1 MKHSIRRRT
10 SDADQYADHGTWYD
24 EAGYGDRNAADYQ
37 SHSIPVLMG
46 KPLRRFPQAP
56 SLGLRAHLLTTCKQA
71 VVSLRARALS
81 EGVFRS
87 LRRATGTSI

>member
-1 MKHSIRRRT
+1 MTQISTPTMELGTMKL
-10 SDADQYADHGTWYD
+10 GT
-24 EAGYGDRNAADYQ
+24 ATGMLVII
-37 SHSIPVLMG
+37 SVSTIPVEMG

-87 LRRATGTSI
+87 LQRATGTLI

>member
-1 MKHSIRRRT
+1 MKQISTPTMGFGTTRLGTATGMLLIISHS
-10 SDADQYADHGTWYD
+10 
-24 EAGYGDRNAADYQ
+24 
-37 SHSIPVLMG
+37 SIPVLMG

-87 LRRATGTSI
+87 LQRATGTSI